1 MNHNIKRDENEVNA
15 ARQAIESL
23 NETDRNAVENI
34 IKKYESI
41 TIADWSE
48 KDKYNENFVSDM
60 VNDFGFNYK
69 GVAKAMANDHCTLQQ
84 SFMRLCFEFIRQ
96 MSEKK
101 YFDGRNEASVKLA
114 KQIVESLGE
123 EQYLP
128 FV

>member
-69 GVAKAMANDHCTLQQ
+69 SVAKAMANDHCTLQQ
-84 SFMRLCFEFIRQ
+84 NFMRLCFEFIRQ

-114 KQIVESLGE
+114 KKIVESVGE
-123 EQYLP
+123 ETYLP
-128 FV
+128 CV